1 MLSWARTF
9 NSTTAA
15 LCASAAAFWRRGR
28 RSLVETSKLAP
39 LQTQDLEG
47 VVSHLQNCKHVI
59 VMVGAGASV
68 SAGIPDFRTPG
79 TGLYDNLQKYDL
91 PYPEAVF
98 DLRFFKKNPRPF
110 YALCRELWPGQH
122 QPTVTHY
129 FIALLHQKGIL
140 QRCFTQ
146 NIDSLESLAG
156 LPKEMI
162 VAAHGNF
169 DGATCH
175 GTGRAVPPEEVKQAV
190 MDGDA
195 ACTELNAKH
204 GGLVKPDIVF
214 FRENLPEKFFK
225 LAVEDFPKCDLLLV
239 IGTSLQVQPFAG
251 LIRSV
256 RPTVV
261 RLLINRE
268 RVGEDDDGGFQ
279 FDGPST
285 RDVFLKCDCDDG
297 IRQLVQ
303 LLGWEAD
310 LEAWMQHCAQATR
323 GK

>member
-1 MLSWARTF
+1 MSGWARAF
-9 NSTTAA
+9 NNAFNNTTTT
-15 LCASAAAFWRRGR
+15 LCAGAAGLWGLGR
-28 RSLVETSKLAP
+28 RSLCGDPRPARLLTH
-39 LQTQDLEG
+39 DFEG
-47 VVSHLQNCKHVI
+47 VANHLQSCKHVI

-91 PYPEAVF
+91 PFPEAVF
-98 DLRFFKKNPRPF
+98 DLRFFRRNPRPF

-122 QPTVTHY
+122 RPTATHY
-129 FIALLHQKGIL
+129 FIALLHQKQIL

-156 LPKEMI
+156 LPREMI

-169 DGATCH
+169 DSATCH
-175 GTGRAVPPEEVKQAV
+175 GTGRAVATEEMKQAV
-190 MDGDA
+190 MAGDA
-195 ACTELNAKH
+195 ACAELNAKH

-214 FRENLPEKFFK
+214 FGENLPERFFK
-225 LAVEDFPKCDLLLV
+225 LAAEDFPKCDLLLV

-251 LIRSV
+251 LIRDV
-256 RPTVV
+256 WPTVP

-268 RVGEDDDGGFQ
+268 RVGEDKDGGFQ
-279 FDGPST
+279 FDEPDT
-285 RDVFLKCDCDDG
+285 RDVFFKGDCDDG
-297 IRQLVQ
+297 IRELVQ

-310 LEAWMQHCAQATR
+310 FEAVLK
-323 GK
+323 G